1 MTYIA
6 HPTNKEQEKAI
17 KAIFEAL
24 EVPYEVQP
32 DQDETAHLLSTQ
44 ANANRLQ
51 QAMDEET
58 QGRGEKISLNDIW
71 K

>member
-1 MTYIA
+1 
-6 HPTNKEQEKAI
+6 
-17 KAIFEAL
+17 L